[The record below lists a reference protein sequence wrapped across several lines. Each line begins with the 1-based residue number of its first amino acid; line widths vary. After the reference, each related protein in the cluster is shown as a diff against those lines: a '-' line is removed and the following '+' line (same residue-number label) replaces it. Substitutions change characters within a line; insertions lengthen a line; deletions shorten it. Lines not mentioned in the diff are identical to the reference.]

1 MSNQDIKMTMTYEF
15 ITPEMAESLLETNTN
30 NRKISK
36 GTVQAYTNDILN
48 NNWDESV
55 GVAISIDENGVLR
68 DGQHRLT
75 AIVQAG
81 KGIHTWV
88 CRNVSSNGIYGN
100 NRRRSNSD
108 QISILRTDFESV
120 YKSTRY
126 ISVAR
131 AIIDHNT
138 QKMFTRRTVT
148 AKEIID
154 FTDNHK
160 AVLDE
165 FFLRMPQNTIAKI
178 SLAVVYLS
186 MFMAYVD
193 GVNIEDLL
201 SFYEILCSGMSTKP
215 EEFPIIA
222 YRNYLKDTS
231 GIGTTQLEIC
241 RCQYAI
247 KKYLTGFCIK
257 RSIAPK
263 DLIYPFPFEEE
274 KPIDE
279 KIKECSE

>member
-1 MSNQDIKMTMTYEF
+1 MSNQDIKMTMTYEY
-15 ITPEMAESLLETNTN
+15 ITPEIAETMLESNTN
-30 NRKISK
+30 NRKISN
-36 GTVQAYTNDILN
+36 GTVQAYVNDILN
-48 NNWDESV
+48 GNWDESV

-88 CRNVSSNGIYGN
+88 CRNVSSNGIYDN

-165 FFLRMPQNTIAKI
+165 FFLNIPQSSVPKI
-178 SLAVVYLS
+178 SLAVVHLS

-193 GVNIEDLL
+193 GVTIENLMN
-201 SFYEILCSGMSTKP
+201 FYDVLCSGMSTRQ
-215 EEFPIIA
+215 EEFPVIA

-231 GIGTTQLEIC
+231 PVNTTQLEIC

-247 KKYLTGFCIK
+247 KKYLTGSCIK